1 MGGQAGWGRTER
13 GASCGSGQEGLG
25 GQGKKF
31 TILGNEDSL
40 NSLKEAAG
48 IMASLRSTGSMTL
61 SLNVHALIQ
70 ELVWSGSRPGQF
82 PANVQRTGNMGV
94 KRGRTGSG
102 KESGTGDEET
112 GSKMTQLRE
121 TSQQGSH

>member
-1 MGGQAGWGRTER
+1 MGVIREQHCRAPEGP
-13 GASCGSGQEGLG
+13 GA
-25 GQGKKF
+25 QGKKF
-31 TILGNEDSL
+31 TILGNEFGKL

-61 SLNVHALIQ
+61 SRNAHAVIQ

-82 PANVQRTGNMGV
+82 PANIQRTGNMGV
-94 KRGRTGSG
+94 KRGRTGPG